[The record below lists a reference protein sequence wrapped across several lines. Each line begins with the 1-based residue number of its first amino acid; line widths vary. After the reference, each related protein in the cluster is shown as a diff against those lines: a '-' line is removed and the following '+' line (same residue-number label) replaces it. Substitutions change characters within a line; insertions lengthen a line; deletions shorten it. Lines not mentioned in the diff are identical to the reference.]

1 MNEHRQESTV
11 WAADLLGLFA
21 RSLRRLWWLCLV
33 LIVLCA
39 NLVGDG
45 LRDALDPAARP
56 GRRRA

>member
-33 LIVLCA
+33 LIVLCT
-39 NLVGDG
+39 
-45 LRDALDPAARP
+45 
-56 GRRRA
+56 